1 MVTPLEIKET
11 TDQIIEESKKRLVGY
26 EIYIKKILI
35 CLFADGH
42 ILLEGNPG
50 LAKTLTAS
58 TLAEI
63 LGIGFGRVQ
72 FTPDLMPSDITGVNV
87 FNQKTLEFEF
97 LSGPVFTNFLLCD
110 EINRSPPKTQAAL
123 LEAMQERQ
131 VSVEGLARKVPNPF
145 IVIATQNP
153 LENAGVYPLPE
164 AQQDRFLIRLLI
176 DFPTRETEKTM
187 LKIKDKNLNPSVNQI
202 IKQELISDIQKSIL
216 DIKVSDKILEYI
228 LNIVF
233 GTRNNKSIELG
244 ASPRA
249 SIALLQLGK
258 ATAAINGRDYV
269 IPDDIKYVAFDVLN
283 HRIVLSHDAELDRI
297 NPRDIIEVLVEE
309 SKVEI

>member
-1 MVTPLEIKET
+1 MDPSIIKKI
-11 TDQIIEESKKRLVGY
+11 TDNIVNESNKRLMGY
-26 EIYIKKILI
+26 ETYLKKILI
-35 CLFADGH
+35 CIYADGH
-42 ILLEGNPG
+42 VLLEGNPG
-50 LAKTLTAS
+50 LAKTLAAS

-63 LGIGFGRVQ
+63 LGINFGRIQ

-87 FNQKTLEFEF
+87 FNQKTREFEF
-97 LSGPVFTNFLLCD
+97 LEGPVFTNLLLCD

-131 VSVEGLARKVPNPF
+131 ISVEGEARNLSAPF

-176 DFPTRETEKTM
+176 DFPTRETEKAM
-187 LKIKDKNLNPSVNQI
+187 LKSKDHNLNPAVDQMIEPST
-202 IKQELISDIQKSIL
+202 IKKIQESIL
-216 DIKVSDKILEYI
+216 KVKVSDKIMDYI

-233 GTRNNKSIELG
+233 GTRSNKNIEMG

-249 SIALLQLGK
+249 SIALMMLGK
-258 ATAAINGRDYV
+258 AVAAVNGRDYV
-269 IPDDIKYVAFDVLN
+269 TPDDVKYMAFDVLN
-283 HRIVLSHDAELDRI
+283 HRILLSHEAELDRI
-297 NPRDIIEVLVEE
+297 DPRDVIDSLVEQ